1 MNYKELGLKCGL
13 EIHQQLDTGKLFCE
27 CPTIIQ
33 ERAPDLIVKRKLH
46 AVAGELG
53 EVDPAAMQA
62 AKRGASFVY
71 QFYNDS
77 NCLVEL
83 DEQPPNELNS
93 VAFDTALLMTAML
106 HANPVD
112 EIHVMRKTVI
122 DGSNTS
128 GFQRT
133 ALISTNGD
141 LKLPSGGSIAVQ
153 SICLEEDAARIISA
167 KPDEIIYNLIE
178 RGHLYPCYISETAI
192 IKFITNVSPYFYI
205 N

>member
-27 CPTIIQ
+27 CYAVRQ
-33 ERAPDLIVKRKLH
+33 DREPDLIVKRKLH

-106 HANPVD
+106 HANP
-112 EIHVMRKTVI
+112 
-122 DGSNTS
+122 
-128 GFQRT
+128 
-133 ALISTNGD
+133 
-141 LKLPSGGSIAVQ
+141 
-153 SICLEEDAARIISA
+153 
-167 KPDEIIYNLIE
+167 
-178 RGHLYPCYISETAI
+178 
-192 IKFITNVSPYFYI
+192 
-205 N
+205 

>member
-33 ERAPDLIVKRKLH
+33 EREPDILIKRKLH

-62 AKRGASFVY
+62 ALRGASYVY

-83 DEQPPNELNS
+83 DEEPPHEINYDVL
-93 VAFDTALLMTAML
+93 DTAILLSAL
-106 HANPVD
+106 LRAKPVD
-112 EIHVMRKTVI
+112 EIHIMRKTVI

-133 ALISTNGD
+133 
-141 LKLPSGGSIAVQ
+141 
-153 SICLEEDAARIISA
+153 
-167 KPDEIIYNLIE
+167 
-178 RGHLYPCYISETAI
+178 
-192 IKFITNVSPYFYI
+192 
-205 N
+205 